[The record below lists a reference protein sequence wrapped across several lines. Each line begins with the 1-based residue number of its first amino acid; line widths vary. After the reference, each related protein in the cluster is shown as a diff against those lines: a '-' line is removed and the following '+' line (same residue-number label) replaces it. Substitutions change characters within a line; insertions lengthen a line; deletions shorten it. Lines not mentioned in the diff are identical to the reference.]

1 MTPLVL
7 IMGTRADE
15 QLALEALER
24 EGLADRSHRSL
35 ARRETWA
42 VTPSEGGAKWRGLVV
57 DSDDVFFCSGWDRS
71 IEPEKRRSTVTGLF
85 QLLRLSGANP
95 EECGTLVL

>member
-1 MTPLVL
+1 
-7 IMGTRADE
+7 MGTRADE

-35 ARRETWA
+35 ARRETWP
-42 VTPSEGGAKWRGLVV
+42 VTPSEGGDKWRGLVV
-57 DSDDVFFCSGWDRS
+57 NSNDDVFFCSGWDRA
-71 IEPEKRRSTVTGLF
+71 IEPEKRHRTVTGLF